1 MDEFTY
7 KRLIQ
12 CLKILN
18 NNILE
23 FPEQGKQN
31 IHYAYN
37 LNNRK
42 EKFELL
48 INRKSHYN
56 PDYLTLILRS
66 TNNGILVRFDINGQ
80 IHNDVET
87 PHVHIFNEQY
97 DFGRKAI
104 PLSNIAD
111 FDLNLSLR
119 DALLI
124 FMDYTKISTSNIEI
138 GML

>member
-1 MDEFTY
+1 MIRF
-7 KRLIQ
+7 
-12 CLKILN
+12 LKILN

-31 IHYAYN
+31 VHYAYN

-66 TNNGILVRFDINGQ
+66 TNNGTLVRFDINGQ

-124 FMDYTKISTSNIEI
+124 FMDYTKISTSNIKI

>member
-66 TNNGILVRFDINGQ
+66 TNNGTLVRFDINGQ

-124 FMDYTKISTSNIEI
+124 FMDYTKISTSNIKI
-138 GML
+138 

>member
-31 IHYAYN
+31 VHYAYN

-66 TNNGILVRFDINGQ
+66 TNNGDINGQ

-124 FMDYTKISTSNIEI
+124 FMDYTKISTSNIKI

>member
-66 TNNGILVRFDINGQ
+66 TNNGTLVRFDINGQ

-124 FMDYTKISTSNIEI
+124 FMDYTKISTSNIKI

>member
-66 TNNGILVRFDINGQ
+66 TNNGTLVRFDINGQ

-124 FMDYTKISTSNIEI
+124 FMDYTKICTSNIKI

>member
-31 IHYAYN
+31 VHYAYN

-48 INRKSHYN
+48 INRKRHYN

-66 TNNGILVRFDINGQ
+66 TNNGTLVRFDINGQ

-124 FMDYTKISTSNIEI
+124 FMDYTKISTSNIKI

>member
-56 PDYLTLILRS
+56 PDYLTLLLRS
-66 TNNGILVRFDINGQ
+66 TNNGTLVRFDINGQ

-87 PHVHIFNEQY
+87 PHVHIFNE
-97 DFGRKAI
+97 
-104 PLSNIAD
+104 
-111 FDLNLSLR
+111 
-119 DALLI
+119 
-124 FMDYTKISTSNIEI
+124 
-138 GML
+138 

>member
-7 KRLIQ
+7 KRLMECI
-12 CLKILN
+12 KILN

-23 FPEQGKQN
+23 FPEQGEQN
-31 IHYAYN
+31 IHFAYN
-37 LNNRK
+37 LKNKK

-56 PDYLTLILRS
+56 PDYLTLILRA
-66 TNNGILVRFDINGQ
+66 TNNGTLVRFDINGQ
-80 IHNDVET
+80 THNDVET
-87 PHVHIFNEQY
+87 PHVHIFNEKY
-97 DFGRKAI
+97 DFGTKAI
-104 PLSNIAD
+104 PLSQIAD
-111 FDLNLSLR
+111 FNLNLSLR

-124 FMDYTKISTSNIEI
+124 FMDYTNVSTRNIKI

>member
-31 IHYAYN
+31 VHYAYN

-66 TNNGILVRFDINGQ
+66 TNNGTLVRFDINGQ

-124 FMDYTKISTSNIEI
+124 FMDYTKISTSNIKI

>member
-66 TNNGILVRFDINGQ
+66 TNNGTLVRFDINGQ

>member
-56 PDYLTLILRS
+56 PDYLTLLLRS
-66 TNNGILVRFDINGQ
+66 TNNGTLVRFDINGQ

-124 FMDYTKISTSNIEI
+124 FMDYTKISTSNIKI